1 MIYRFQEQVTAVRM
15 IEYEADSY
23 DEAFEKWADGIT
35 PLDES
40 EWDLDDDNEI
50 FLDDVVEGQLK

>member
-50 FLDDVVEGQLK
+50 FLDDVVEG